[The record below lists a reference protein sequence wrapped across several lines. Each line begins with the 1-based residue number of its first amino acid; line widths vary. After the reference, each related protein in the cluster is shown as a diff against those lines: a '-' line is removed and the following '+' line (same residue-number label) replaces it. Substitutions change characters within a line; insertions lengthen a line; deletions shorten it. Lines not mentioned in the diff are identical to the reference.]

1 MFPAECLFAR
11 SFNRELNSLIND
23 SQQFIKKKKV
33 HNVVKTNF
41 AEARN
46 ASETHAY
53 FNNPLRV

>member
-1 MFPAECLFAR
+1 MFRAECLFAR

-23 SQQFIKKKKV
+23 SNLLKKKV

-46 ASETHAY
+46 TSETHAY

>member
-1 MFPAECLFAR
+1 MFRAECLFAR

-23 SQQFIKKKKV
+23 SNLLKKKV

-41 AEARN
+41 AEGSN
-46 ASETHAY
+46 TSETHAY